1 VKTKYLPIVFMVGLS
16 VLFAMALTVSWWI
29 LSQVRG

>member
-1 VKTKYLPIVFMVGLS
+1 VKTKYLPIVFMVGLL
-16 VLFAMALTVSWWI
+16 VFFAMALTVSWWI